1 MLGIKDLK
9 DTLAWKGGAWEEILK
24 IEICELVIWKV
35 NRIKIKN
42 EQSFFEIHLW

>member
-24 IEICELVIWKV
+24 IEICKLKSSEK
-35 NRIKIKN
+35 
-42 EQSFFEIHLW
+42 